1 MARLTDSMAV
11 ALRTLRQAHAR
22 DEASAVAGDMRFG
35 PNLWNRLY
43 GAGLVGRAEASAAR
57 AQAASGRA
65 APAPAARLWWIT
77 REGEAALDAH
87 DVRAV
92 GAPGA
97 PA

>member
-11 ALRTLRQAHAR
+11 ALRTLRQARAR

-43 GAGLVGRAEASAAR
+43 GAGLVGRTAAR
-57 AQAASGRA
+57 SSSGAAAHSKASG
-65 APAPAARLWWIT
+65 ARLWWIT
-77 REGEAALDAH
+77 REGEAALDAY
-87 DVRAV
+87 DARAV